1 RTPRSELVSRL
12 RVNASVSAI
21 ALLTAYLIVVPAT
34 MAALRHVST
43 ERIGILQW
51 LALSNTTDVL
61 LGFAL
66 MDLSFY
72 YWHMANHKVR
82 FLWRFHNAHHI
93 DPDLDVSTAFR
104 FHFGEV
110 ALSTVFRVGQVVLIG
125 ITPFT
130 FAL

>member
-1 RTPRSELVSRL
+1 MSDSCTWLGAPLTSVAILGGAFLLFFVIERLAPLRTPRSELVSRL

-72 YWHMANHKVR
+72 YW
-82 FLWRFHNAHHI
+82 
-93 DPDLDVSTAFR
+93 
-104 FHFGEV
+104 
-110 ALSTVFRVGQVVLIG
+110 
-125 ITPFT
+125 
-130 FAL
+130 